1 MAVQAITFTDN
12 NIKSRVNHQE
22 WYMSKILKNFKK
34 ENTLGPYSA
43 SYFPRG
49 SPCWTTVPKI
59 DVMAKARN
67 KDIVSLIEEKNLY
80 ILTGLPNYIL
90 VHNVSGL
97 DTTGPKPLSSRL

>member
-1 MAVQAITFTDN
+1 
-12 NIKSRVNHQE
+12 
-22 WYMSKILKNFKK
+22 MSKILKNFKK